1 MFKFGPGAYRYD
13 KAEDFCIDIEGTA
26 YLFKN
31 DWQHTNENEISLFSP
46 VSAGIT
52 IRFEKAGNGQKTL
65 Q

>member
-13 KAEDFCIDIEGTA
+13 KAEDFCIDIEDTA

-31 DWQHTNENEISLFSP
+31 DWQQTNENEISLFSP